1 MRNQR
6 SGFTLLEV
14 MMVMV
19 MAALIIAMAV
29 PKFGQLRE
37 SGRMKAARTQVI
49 STLSTARA
57 AAIQNGRPARW
68 IRINNQII
76 VQSTNNAGN
85 YVTFMRPV
93 DFETQYK
100 VTLYSTSNLVN
111 YDARGFATG
120 ANNFKVYIRGMT
132 LDSICVTNA
141 GAVLLRGCL

>member
-1 MRNQR
+1 MRIQR

-37 SGRMKAARTQVI
+37 SGRMKAARTQMI

-68 IRINNQII
+68 IRIGDQVI
-76 VQSTNNAGN
+76 VQTTNNAGN
-85 YVTFMRPV
+85 FTTFMKPV
-93 DFETQYK
+93 DFNTTYK
-100 VTLYSTSNLVN
+100 VSLNSTSSLVN

-120 ANNFKVYIRGMT
+120 ANNFRVYIRGAT
-132 LDSICVTNA
+132 VDSICITNA

>member
-1 MRNQR
+1 MRIQR

-37 SGRMKAARTQVI
+37 SGRMKAARTQMI

-68 IRINNQII
+68 IRIGDQVI
-76 VQSTNNAGN
+76 VQTTNNAGN
-85 YVTFMRPV
+85 FTTFMKPV
-93 DFETQYK
+93 DFNTAYK
-100 VTLYSTSNLVN
+100 VSLNSTSSLVN

-120 ANNFKVYIRGMT
+120 ANNFRVYIRGAT
-132 LDSICVTNA
+132 VDSICITNA

>member
-1 MRNQR
+1 MRIQR

-37 SGRMKAARTQVI
+37 SGRMKAARTQMI

-68 IRINNQII
+68 IRIGDQVI
-76 VQSTNNAGN
+76 VQTTNNAGN
-85 YVTFMRPV
+85 FTTFMKPV
-93 DFETQYK
+93 DFNTNYK
-100 VTLYSTSNLVN
+100 VSLNSTSTLVN

-120 ANNFKVYIRGMT
+120 ANNFRVYIRGAT
-132 LDSICVTNA
+132 VDSICITNA